1 LSPNRTG
8 PEEFIQAP
16 RAADVAYVPAL
27 ICAGVSVVCIRF
39 GFLGF
44 FFLLP
49 LGFAAYRYGG
59 GTPRFCAFLAVLG
72 NIVISVMM
80 RLFYGAGPGELAW
93 DALYVSVMVI
103 GFTWIAAPPESGPR
117 IFRLSGAS
125 RFALASLVGALS
137 LAPMMLA
144 GGAEGGFQ
152 TFLRAQAEMIAS
164 LYTASSGADAE
175 QYITPERI
183 AAYINAAAL
192 RGGSAVSCF
201 ILFGVSRQL
210 ALWFS
215 GLVRGDRSRKGL
227 VSFHVPPALIWVLS
241 GALLG
246 VLAGMK
252 FKVSPLEIAAWNIL
266 ALSVMLYLVQGG
278 GILLSFL
285 GRLSALW
292 LRLAL
297 SLALIM
303 ALMSPGLN
311 AVLAGLLIL
320 LGIAENW
327 VPFRAPKS
335 NGPSSTPGM

>member
-1 LSPNRTG
+1 MT
-8 PEEFIQAP
+8 AP
-16 RAADVAYVPAL
+16 RTAEIAYVPAL
-27 ICAGVSVVCIRF
+27 ICAGVSVVCIRL

-93 DALYVSVMVI
+93 DALYVSVMVT

-125 RFALASLVGALS
+125 RFALASLLGALS

-164 LYTASSGADAE
+164 LYTASSGADEVQRSLAE

-215 GLVRGDRSRKGL
+215 GLVRRDRSRKGL

-241 GALLG
+241 SALLG

-266 ALSVMLYLVQGG
+266 ALSGMLYLVQGG
-278 GILLSFL
+278 GILLFFL

-297 SLALIM
+297 SLAFIM

-327 VPFRAPKS
+327 APFRAPKS